1 MRFLEKSNTEES
13 KTSTQ
18 DKIIIVVLILSIVII
33 LIASPHFPDTRP
45 GGIRRELARQ
55 GHVVEN
61 VDFEFVRNGEGF
73 NGWIFQS
80 SAPISVN
87 GHYISQWSVIR
98 HSWGGGPMHT
108 RYFVRPYPLPVSVTI
123 SFSAEEFARISE
135 YAGEQ
140 QIEGYLRQ
148 VILGG

>member
-61 VDFEFVRNGEGF
+61 VDFEFVRNRYGF
-73 NGWIFQS
+73 RGWIFES
-80 SAPISVN
+80 SAPLYFN
-87 GHYISQWSVIR
+87 GQYVSQWSVIR
-98 HSWGGGPMHT
+98 YSFSSSLIV
-108 RYFVRPYPLPVSVTI
+108 RYFVEPYNY
-123 SFSAEEFARISE
+123 E
-135 YAGEQ
+135 
-140 QIEGYLRQ
+140 
-148 VILGG
+148 